1 MEEEQVVAGKKTII
15 FDLDGTL
22 IDSLEDI
29 AVCMNKVLEELNLP
43 IHKIDDYKYFVG
55 SGVDVLVNNA
65 LKDSSQ
71 EIKNEVLK
79 RFKKEYDQQLHAKT
93 KPYAG
98 IYELLDE
105 LKKLDYNLAVLSNK
119 PHDFTVAYIN
129 HLFKNY
135 NFKEVHGQKKE
146 VQRKPDPIGAINIA
160 KALNVPCDEIF
171 FVGDTMVDMQT
182 AKSANM
188 KAIGVLWGF
197 RDEKELLTNGADFI
211 VKHPLEIL
219 EIVNN

>member
-1 MEEEQVVAGKKTII
+1 MEVEQVVAGKKTII

-71 EIKNEVLK
+71 EIKNEVLE

-129 HLFKNY
+129 YLFKDY

-146 VQRKPDPIGAINIA
+146 VPKKPDPIGAINIA
-160 KALNVPCDEIF
+160 KALNIPCSEIF

-197 RDEKELLTNGADFI
+197 RDEEELLTNGADFI

-219 EIVNN
+219 QVINN